1 LGGGRLIFGYSIGEA
16 KSVTSSV
23 PTDLLN
29 HLYRGP
35 IEEVLRRLPDGSI
48 DCIFAD
54 PDYNVGIRYQGR
66 SYTRKF
72 SEYIDSCVSWARE
85 SHRVLKP
92 DGNLFIINYP
102 KNNAYL
108 RVRYLDDNFYAVNE
122 YVWVYHTNVGHGKN
136 HLTTAHRTIL
146 HCTKQRENRFY
157 KDAVAVPYLNPTD
170 RRIRKLTKGGS
181 PGRMPYS
188 WLAEEP
194 QDKSWFEFNLVKNV
208 SRSKSFHSCQIP
220 EALSSMLFR
229 ATTKP
234 GDTVLVLFG
243 GAGSELVVC
252 QRLGLNWVSAE
263 LVPEYCDLI
272 EARLKRGGEVPE
284 TLRMLTSIRSRQRT
298 LSAKGAIL
306 TTVQ

>member
-1 LGGGRLIFGYSIGEA
+1 MSE
-16 KSVTSSV
+16 V
-23 PTDLLN
+23 PADLLN

-35 IEEVLRRLPDGSI
+35 IEDVLRRLPDESV

-72 SEYIDSCVSWARE
+72 AEYIDSCVAWSKE
-85 SHRVLKP
+85 SQRVLKL
-92 DGNLFIINYP
+92 DGNFFIINYP
-102 KNNAYL
+102 KNNAHL
-108 RVRYLDDNFYAVNE
+108 RVHYLDDAFYAVNE

-136 HLTTAHRTIL
+136 HFTTAHRTIL
-146 HCTKQRENRFY
+146 HCTKQRANRFY
-157 KDAVAVPYLNPTD
+157 KDAVAVPYQNPND
-170 RRIRKLTKGGS
+170 RRIRKLVRQGS

-188 WLAEEP
+188 WLDQQP
-194 QDKSWFEFNLVKNV
+194 QDGSWFEFNLVKNV

-220 EALSSMLFR
+220 EALTTTLFR

-252 QRLGLNWVSAE
+252 QRLSLNWVSAE

-272 EARLKRGGEVPE
+272 EARLKRGGEIPE
-284 TLRMLTSIRSRQRT
+284 SQRMLTSIRARQHT
-298 LSAKGAIL
+298 LASGGATL
-306 TTVQ
+306 AAAPGASGASVARYKV

>member
-1 LGGGRLIFGYSIGEA
+1 MVA
-16 KSVTSSV
+16 VV
-23 PTDLLN
+23 PDKYLN

-35 IEEVLRRLPDGSI
+35 IEDVLDDLPDESV

-72 SEYIDSCVSWARE
+72 TEYIDSCVAWATECYRIL
-85 SHRVLKP
+85 RP
-92 DGNLFIINYP
+92 DGNFFILNYP
-102 KNNAYL
+102 KNNAHL
-108 RVRYLDDNFYAVNE
+108 RVRYLDGTFHTVNE
-122 YVWVYHTNVGHGKN
+122 YVWVYHTNVGHGRN
-136 HLTTAHRTIL
+136 HFTTAHRTVL
-146 HCTKQRENRFY
+146 HCTKQRANRFY
-157 KDAVAVPYLNPTD
+157 KEAVAVPYLNPDD
-170 RRIRKLTKGGS
+170 RRIKRLMKGGS

-188 WLAEEP
+188 WLTSEP

-220 EALSSMLFR
+220 EALTTTLFR
-229 ATTKP
+229 ATSKP

-272 EARLKRGGEVPE
+272 EARLKRGGEVPPPQ
-284 TLRMLTSIRSRQRT
+284 RMLTSIRARQRT
-298 LSAKGAIL
+298 LVSRGSSLPA
-306 TTVQ
+306 Q

>member
-1 LGGGRLIFGYSIGEA
+1 M
-16 KSVTSSV
+16 TSKV
-23 PTDLLN
+23 PPDLLN

-35 IEEVLRRLPDGSI
+35 IEDVLQRLPSESV

-54 PDYNVGIRYQGR
+54 PDYNVGVRYQGR

-72 SEYIDSCVSWARE
+72 ADYIDSCAGWATE
-85 SHRVLKP
+85 CQRVLKP
-92 DGNLFIINYP
+92 DGNFFILNYP
-102 KNNAYL
+102 KNNAHL
-108 RVRYLDDNFYAVNE
+108 RVRYLDNAFYAVNE

-136 HLTTAHRTIL
+136 RFTTAHRTIL
-146 HCTKQRENRFY
+146 HCTKQRANRFY
-157 KDAVAVPYLNPTD
+157 KAAVAVPYQNPTD
-170 RRIRKLTKGGS
+170 RRIRRLMKGGS

-188 WLAEEP
+188 WLTVEP

-220 EALSSMLFR
+220 EALTNTLFR
-229 ATTKP
+229 STTKP

-272 EARLKRGGEVPE
+272 EARLKGGGDIPE
-284 TLRMLTSIRSRQRT
+284 GQRMLTSIRARQRT
-298 LSAKGAIL
+298 LAAGGATL
-306 TTVQ
+306 VSTS